1 MPNNINILLVEDDI
15 DLSASVSEY
24 LALENIQC
32 DFAYNGQSG
41 LELAKQNLFDVIL
54 LDINLPQL
62 DGLSLCEQLR
72 LSGIDTPVLML
83 TALDTLADKLAGFRA
98 GTDDYLV
105 KPFAL
110 DELVARIQVL
120 ATRRSG
126 QIQKLNISDLE
137 INFLR
142 HEVRRANK
150 VLTITPTGWKLLET
164 LMRASPSVLTREQL
178 QQAVWNDEPPD
189 SNSLKVHLFKLRQQV
204 DVPFEKKLIHTL
216 SGKGFS
222 LREEI

>member
-1 MPNNINILLVEDDI
+1 MPKNINVLLVEDDI
-15 DLSASVSEY
+15 DLSASISEY

-41 LELAKQNLFDVIL
+41 LQLAKQNPFDVVL

-62 DGLSLCEQLR
+62 DGLNVCEQLR

-83 TALDTLADKLAGFRA
+83 TARDTLDDKLAGFRA

-110 DELVARIQVL
+110 DELIARIQVL
-120 ATRRSG
+120 STRRSG
-126 QIQKLNISDLE
+126 QMQKLHIVDLE
-137 INFLR
+137 MNFLR
-142 HEVRRANK
+142 HEVKRANK
-150 VLTITPTGWKLLET
+150 ILTVTPIGWKILET
-164 LMRASPSVLTREQL
+164 LMRASPAIITRKQL
-178 QQAVWNDEPPD
+178 QQAVWSDEPPD

-216 SGKGFS
+216 SGKGFT
-222 LREEI
+222 LREDI